1 MKCGGHYISGERCQ
15 SCKAKKV
22 IDAYMQSKPS
32 EDENIPPPEF
42 YWKGLIRGCNKLG
55 LLSEENKRLAI
66 KSIRQSLLIAASL
79 SRLNKE
85 GETGNVDNVLRE
97 KLSSFP
103 VETVDDIVEN
113 GCHAKLDD
121 KSVTELSSIARC
133 LVGMVS
139 GTDE

>member
-1 MKCGGHYISGERCQ
+1 
-15 SCKAKKV
+15 
-22 IDAYMQSKPS
+22 MQSKPS

-42 YWKGLIRGCNKLG
+42 CNKLG

-66 KSIRQSLLIAASL
+66 KSIRQSLLIAASS